1 MGYYVYITGVLL
13 TFILIIVEVFWL
25 KRLKTRLELMKL
37 SLTLI
42 PYEVLMEPKT
52 VSVLK
57 TLNEV
62 WNKTL
67 NNRNYNFLFD
77 LIFIFFLYDYSFY
90 YNYIIYISM
99 IICIFRI
106 IIGTKPI
113 ITNIEFVAKNIL
125 F

>member
-62 WNKTL
+62 
-67 NNRNYNFLFD
+67 
-77 LIFIFFLYDYSFY
+77 
-90 YNYIIYISM
+90 
-99 IICIFRI
+99 
-106 IIGTKPI
+106 
-113 ITNIEFVAKNIL
+113 
-125 F
+125 

>member
-62 WNKTL
+62 WNKT
-67 NNRNYNFLFD
+67 
-77 LIFIFFLYDYSFY
+77 
-90 YNYIIYISM
+90 
-99 IICIFRI
+99 
-106 IIGTKPI
+106 
-113 ITNIEFVAKNIL
+113 
-125 F
+125 